1 MKIASWNINSIR
13 IRLESLAYLA
23 ALHNPDIIM
32 LQETKVND
40 LLFPYA
46 SLKAMGY
53 QHMLC
58 SGENSY
64 NGVAI
69 ISKIEPQ
76 NPMILTF
83 YNEQRRH
90 LSAVYDD
97 IEIHNFYVP
106 AGGEV
111 PDLNLNPKFAHKLA
125 YLDEMHEWFC
135 ANRSNDIKMVLAGDL
150 NIAPFEHDVWSSKQ
164 LRNVVSHTDI
174 ERELMLRNMK
184 EFGWV
189 DSFRHFVPMSEK
201 LYTWW
206 SYRNLDWLESNRGR
220 RLDHIWVTP
229 SLTESLEQSY
239 VFKDTRTWERPS
251 DHVPIFIT
259 LK

>member
-13 IRLESLAYLA
+13 IRLESLAHLA

-53 QHMLC
+53 QHMIC

-90 LSAVYDD
+90 LSAVYDG
-97 IEIHNFYVP
+97 IEVHNFYVP

-111 PDLNLNPKFAHKLA
+111 PDLNLNLKFAHKLA
-125 YLDEMHEWFC
+125 YLDEMHEWFRT
-135 ANRSNDIKMVLAGDL
+135 NRSNDMKMVLAGDL

-206 SYRNLDWLESNRGR
+206 SYRNLDWEESNRGR

-229 SLTESLEQSY
+229 SLTETLAQSY

-251 DHVPIFIT
+251 DHVPIFVT